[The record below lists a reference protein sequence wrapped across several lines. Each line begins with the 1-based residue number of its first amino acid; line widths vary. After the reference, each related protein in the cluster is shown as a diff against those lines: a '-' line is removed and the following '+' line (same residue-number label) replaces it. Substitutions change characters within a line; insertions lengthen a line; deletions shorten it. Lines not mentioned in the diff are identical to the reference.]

1 MEKNINL
8 PKVLTSREL
17 LTIYLVAKGYADNE
31 IAVMM
36 KISVHTVR
44 AVMHSVLKKLD
55 AKNRP
60 NAVYKAMIAGMI
72 TDKALIAKYYE

>member
-44 AVMHSVLKKLD
+44 AFMHSVLKSWTPK
-55 AKNRP
+55 
-60 NAVYKAMIAGMI
+60 
-72 TDKALIAKYYE
+72 